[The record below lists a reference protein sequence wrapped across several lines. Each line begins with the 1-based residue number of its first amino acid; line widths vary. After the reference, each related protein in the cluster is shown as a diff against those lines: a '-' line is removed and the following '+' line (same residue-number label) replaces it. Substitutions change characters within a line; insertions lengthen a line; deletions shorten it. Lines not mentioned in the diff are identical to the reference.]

1 MEEEVKQPRPTR
13 SGPLR
18 KRRSIPSR
26 KRRRRGFKH
35 GFHMVN
41 QDSVRERN
49 EQVRNMENRM
59 IEAMPWLEK
68 SDRPACRA
76 WCELEIIG
84 TMMFTNLTREGILL
98 PTGEAR
104 RLVDNFRQLK
114 QSQLMYANALG
125 MTPAARKLLQAD
137 KDADLPFLLAQL
149 SKKQA
154 VIAEVVEEHADT

>member
-1 MEEEVKQPRPTR
+1 
-13 SGPLR
+13 
-18 KRRSIPSR
+18 
-26 KRRRRGFKH
+26 
-35 GFHMVN
+35 
-41 QDSVRERN
+41 
-49 EQVRNMENRM
+49 
-59 IEAMPWLEK
+59 LEK